1 MARRPSAPPDLVERL
16 RPLFAAELQRLQQ
29 GEAAGQRGHRTT
41 RARLACDLIAR
52 AEGLQPTTPL
62 VRALIQAG
70 SPNDIGEDIR
80 RWTRDA
86 AQRLARIDM
95 PAGFEH
101 LAQQVQDLARDIA
114 LGAQQRAEEALQP
127 ERDDLARQRAA
138 LDEERSASTALLI
151 DARHKAESLQE
162 RVTTLEA
169 QLSVEHS
176 KRAGAEQLI
185 DRLEREA
192 AHLSAQRDAEAE
204 AARKAKSL
212 EQAAQAAAASL
223 EEQLRK
229 ADNRTVERAE
239 VAAAAVARAEQSQ
252 RDLDATRERLLETAR
267 ALSQRDTEARL
278 LETARALSQRDTEA
292 QLTQA
297 RIDELTALL
306 AATASERDELREI
319 ATRARAERAV
329 AAAERAE
336 LLRLRKALARAPQAK
351 RGLPARRLTRT
362 YMED

>member
-223 EEQLRK
+223 EEQLLK
-229 ADNRTVERAE
+229 ADARTVERAE
-239 VAAAAVARAEQSQ
+239 VAAAAVVRAEQSQ

-267 ALSQRDTEARL
+267 ALSQRDTEA
-278 LETARALSQRDTEA
+278 
-292 QLTQA
+292 QLTRA

-319 ATRARAERAV
+319 SMRARAERAV

-336 LLRLRKALARAPQAK
+336 LVRLRKAIARTPQAK